1 MDNIISTALLQG
13 GLGNQMFQIAHS
25 YSQGLKNKI
34 PSVFLPQAYTPM
46 GKAKQPTHYINNIF
60 KKINFVNNINV
71 KKIVSEYSWNEPN
84 LNFNWDESVGFNG
97 YFQSSKNF
105 LGYDKEIID
114 LFLPSEEFKEKIF
127 KKYPQLLSNNTT
139 SIHIRRGD
147 YLTISDILPVIDIS
161 YIKHCMSLLPET
173 ETFFIFSDDF
183 TWVKNNIKSDKVI
196 FVEDNDDYEDLWMIS
211 LCKNN
216 IMSNSSF
223 SWWGSFLNQN
233 KDNKVFVPNIWFGP
247 RGEKEFNNV
256 YENEW
261 KKINVKFN
269 NGLLYY
275 ND

>member
-1 MDNIISTALLQG
+1 
-13 GLGNQMFQIAHS
+13 
-25 YSQGLKNKI
+25 
-34 PSVFLPQAYTPM
+34 
-46 GKAKQPTHYINNIF
+46 
-60 KKINFVNNINV
+60 
-71 KKIVSEYSWNEPN
+71 
-84 LNFNWDESVGFNG
+84 
-97 YFQSSKNF
+97 
-105 LGYDKEIID
+105 
-114 LFLPSEEFKEKIF
+114 
-127 KKYPQLLSNNTT
+127 
-139 SIHIRRGD
+139 
-147 YLTISDILPVIDIS
+147 
-161 YIKHCMSLLPET
+161 MSLLPET